1 MGKFESYPSINNLDD
16 DDITL
21 YNHDTITH
29 KVSFLR
35 LANLIKL
42 RVADQIPTQG
52 SDNLVSSGGIY
63 NALQSKA
70 DKATTLDGYGIEDAY
85 NMRESDIRFL
95 QKQVINPDD
104 WDSTPTNGS
113 NKPVTSNGI
122 KHSIGLLAEN
132 TIKNGTCNIMPY
144 PYNGFYTGQIH
155 SLEVFPTGEIY
166 INYEA
171 GYEFTY
177 YLTKC
182 SGNDAK
188 LDVCQE
194 LCETLKNGVYV
205 LYGVDDEYLKLMV
218 DYYDASLNFISSQ
231 WVNDGECIRLQVP
244 SNAKYVQVSIKT
256 DINHDFDDYVKPSIC
271 LESFFE
277 STNNT
282 PFAPCTKN
290 NYQLSRALSVWNN
303 DVATDFY
310 FDYQNGKYGWNS
322 SPSRGADT
330 FHPFKQAATE
340 TKVITGKTTTDLGED
355 NNYRY
360 IDTTGV
366 VNTNSGTYTASSRGV
381 ALDMGASN
389 SYRYVN
395 TNGVPN
401 SNSGTYTFSSGS
413 GETVDLGESNTYR
426 YANAGNVYSYG
437 VNVGKDSTPIWNVMV
452 AAGMYGS
459 NVTTSTNSVSL
470 TNTNSAAVF
479 VNVRNYTSLNIQ
491 TGGTAQGSIVYVNE
505 NGGYSSENKFN
516 FTNITVNVSGV
527 SFVLVTVHLPNG
539 SSLTVTRS

>member
-113 NKPVTSNGI
+113 NKPVTSDGI

-144 PYNGFYTGQIH
+144 PYNGFYMGQIH

-166 INYEA
+166 IDYEA

-244 SNAKYVQVSIKT
+244 SNAKYVQVSIKA

-330 FHPFKQAATE
+330 FHPFKQPATE
-340 TKVITGKTTTDLGED
+340 TKVITEKTTTDLGED

-366 VNTNSGTYTASSRGV
+366 VNTNSGTYTASSRG
-381 ALDMGASN
+381 ASLDMGASN

-401 SNSGTYTFSSGS
+401 SNSGTYTYGSGS
-413 GETVDLGESNTYR
+413 TGGTVDLGETNGYR
-426 YANAGNVYSYG
+426 YVNASNVYAKG
-437 VNVGKDSTPIWNVMV
+437 LADGDVKHNVSCSFQCYLTSDKVAGCYLEVYIDGTQVYAHDGIETSTPHSW
-452 AAGMYGS
+452 GERTCY
-459 NVTTSTNSVSL
+459 
-470 TNTNSAAVF
+470 
-479 VNVRNYTSLNIQ
+479 
-491 TGGTAQGSIVYVNE
+491 
-505 NGGYSSENKFN
+505 N
-516 FTNITVNVSGV
+516 FTV
-527 SFVLVTVHLPNG
+527 
-539 SSLTVTRS
+539 

>member
-85 NMRESDIRFL
+85 NMQESNIRFL
-95 QKQVINPDD
+95 QKQDINPNN
-104 WDSTPTNGS
+104 WDNTPTNGS

-122 KHSIGLLAEN
+122 NEALNTKLDNYSSDSTQWDTAPQSHSNKPVTSDGIKSSIGNSINLLAEN
-132 TIKNGTCNIMPY
+132 TIKNGACNIMPY
-144 PYNGFYTGQIH
+144 PYNGFLTGQAH
-155 SLEVFPTGEIY
+155 SLEVLPTGEIY
-166 INYEA
+166 IDYEA

-182 SGNDAK
+182 SGNNAK
-188 LDVCQE
+188 PDVCQE
-194 LCETLKNGVYV
+194 LCETLKNGAYV
-205 LYGVDDEYLKLMV
+205 LYGIDDEYLKLMV

-231 WVNDGECIRLQVP
+231 WANDGAHIRLQVP
-244 SNAKYVQVSIKT
+244 SSAKYVQVSIKA
-256 DINHDFDDYVKPSIC
+256 DINHDFDDYINPSIC

-277 STNNT
+277 SVNST

-322 SPSRGADT
+322 SPLRGADT
-330 FHPFKQAATE
+330 FHPFKQSATE
-340 TKVITGKTTTDLGED
+340 TKVITEKTTTDLGAD
-355 NNYRY
+355 NTYRY

-366 VNTNSGTYTASSRGV
+366 VNTNSGTYTFPSGDTGGTKD
-381 ALDMGASN
+381 LGTNN

-395 TNGVPN
+395 ASNVYNKGKADGDVKHTVRIEIQPIRHSSSKNAQAYMRIFEDGTEIGNGYTSQVQDGWGDPTTW
-401 SNSGTYTFSSGS
+401 TYT
-413 GETVDLGESNTYR
+413 
-426 YANAGNVYSYG
+426 
-437 VNVGKDSTPIWNVMV
+437 I
-452 AAGMYGS
+452 
-459 NVTTSTNSVSL
+459 
-470 TNTNSAAVF
+470 
-479 VNVRNYTSLNIQ
+479 
-491 TGGTAQGSIVYVNE
+491 
-505 NGGYSSENKFN
+505 
-516 FTNITVNVSGV
+516 
-527 SFVLVTVHLPNG
+527 
-539 SSLTVTRS
+539 

>member
-85 NMRESDIRFL
+85 DMRESDIRFL

-113 NKPVTSNGI
+113 NKPVTSNGINAALNTKLDNYSSDSTQWDTTPQYHSNKPVTSDGI

-166 INYEA
+166 IDYEA

-244 SNAKYVQVSIKT
+244 SNAKYVQVSIKA

-366 VNTNSGTYTASSRGV
+366 VNTNSGTYTFPSGDTGGTKDLGEA
-381 ALDMGASN
+381 N

-395 TNGVPN
+395 
-401 SNSGTYTFSSGS
+401 
-413 GETVDLGESNTYR
+413 
-426 YANAGNVYSYG
+426 AGNVYAKGKADSVRTFRIRSSCDVSAGGVPYIAGAGGNATLDATITVRGTTVTVDSFSLSSYCWAQ
-437 VNVGKDSTPIWNVMV
+437 NDE
-452 AAGMYGS
+452 AGE
-459 NVTTSTNSVSL
+459 TTSN
-470 TNTNSAAVF
+470 TNTV
-479 VNVRNYTSLNIQ
+479 YTC
-491 TGGTAQGSIVYVNE
+491 T
-505 NGGYSSENKFN
+505 
-516 FTNITVNVSGV
+516 IT
-527 SFVLVTVHLPNG
+527 
-539 SSLTVTRS
+539 

>member
-113 NKPVTSNGI
+113 NKPVTSDGI

-166 INYEA
+166 IDYEA

-244 SNAKYVQVSIKT
+244 SNAKYVQVSIKA

-366 VNTNSGTYTASSRGV
+366 VNTNSGTYTFSSGDTGGTKDLGE
-381 ALDMGASN
+381 AN

-395 TNGVPN
+395 A
-401 SNSGTYTFSSGS
+401 
-413 GETVDLGESNTYR
+413 E
-426 YANAGNVYSYG
+426 NVYSYG

-527 SFVLVTVHLPNG
+527 SFVLVTMYTSNG

>member
-42 RVADQIPTQG
+42 RVADQIPTQD

-113 NKPVTSNGI
+113 NKPVTSDGI

-166 INYEA
+166 IDYEA

-244 SNAKYVQVSIKT
+244 SNAKYVQVSIKA

-330 FHPFKQAATE
+330 FHPFKQPATE

-366 VNTNSGTYTASSRGV
+366 VNTNSGTYTASSRG
-381 ALDMGASN
+381 ASLDMGASN

-401 SNSGTYTFSSGS
+401 SNSGTYTFPSGS
-413 GETVDLGESNTYR
+413 GGTVDLGESNTYR

-505 NGGYSSENKFN
+505 NGGYSLENKFN

-527 SFVLVTVHLPNG
+527 SFVLVTVYLSNG

>member
-42 RVADQIPTQG
+42 RVADQIPTQD

-104 WDSTPTNGS
+104 WDSNPTNGS

-166 INYEA
+166 IDYEA
-171 GYEFTY
+171 GYEFIY

-244 SNAKYVQVSIKT
+244 SNAKYVQVSIKA

-277 STNNT
+277 STNNI

-366 VNTNSGTYTASSRGV
+366 VNTNSGTYTFPSGDTGGTKD
-381 ALDMGASN
+381 LGEEN

-395 TNGVPN
+395 
-401 SNSGTYTFSSGS
+401 
-413 GETVDLGESNTYR
+413 
-426 YANAGNVYSYG
+426 AGNVYAKGKADGEASIKILTYSASA
-437 VNVGKDSTPIWNVMV
+437 VGS
-452 AAGMYGS
+452 GS
-459 NVTTSTNSVSL
+459 PVQSLTHNYAINGSVLQGKTIISIGITDTEVTTSMASSAQTRVWY
-470 TNTNSAAVF
+470 NTNSGEASAS
-479 VNVRNYTSLNIQ
+479 NPYITTQWRDPNEAGRLSGSYTFS
-491 TGGTAQGSIVYVNE
+491 AS
-505 NGGYSSENKFN
+505 
-516 FTNITVNVSGV
+516 ITVVY
-527 SFVLVTVHLPNG
+527 
-539 SSLTVTRS
+539 R